1 MKFYYPPHTSKHKI
15 ANCSGLPEE
24 DIRTYLAPTATNC
37 FIMRERETEFEMV
50 TDCKDLPQWNQT
62 TICKVTLENE
72 YCRNKMLPILQL
84 GVREEHTIP
93 VTQFITLTK
102 ESDNSWLMKM

>member
-1 MKFYYPPHTSKHKI
+1 MKLYYPPNTSKHKI
-15 ANCSGLPEE
+15 DNCSGLPEE

-62 TICKVTLENE
+62 TVCKVTLVNIAA
-72 YCRNKMLPILQL
+72 KFKSLPILQL

>member
-1 MKFYYPPHTSKHKI
+1 MKLYYPPNTSKHKI
-15 ANCSGLPEE
+15 DNCSGLPEE

-62 TICKVTLENE
+62 TVCKVTLGNE
-72 YCRNKMLPILQL
+72 CCRNKSLPLLQL

>member
-1 MKFYYPPHTSKHKI
+1 
-15 ANCSGLPEE
+15 
-24 DIRTYLAPTATNC
+24 
-37 FIMRERETEFEMV
+37 
-50 TDCKDLPQWNQT
+50 
-62 TICKVTLENE
+62 
-72 YCRNKMLPILQL
+72 MLPILQL